1 MKIDQAVNID
11 DLRRMCRRRL
21 PRIAFDYIEGGADDE
36 RGMLTNEAGF
46 LRYRLLP
53 RYLVD
58 VSRRDQST
66 TLFGKTYSSP
76 FGFGPTGTMGLF
88 RRGGELMLAEAA
100 PTPTSPT
107 SCPAPAT
114 PPWKPPPASLPI
126 TSGTSS
132 TRPRTQPS
140 APTSCAGRTTSAST

>member
-1 MKIDQAVNID
+1 MRIEQAVNIE

-21 PRIAFDYIEGGADDE
+21 PRIAFDYIEGGVEDE
-36 RGMLTNEAGF
+36 RGMRTNEAGF

-58 VSRRDQST
+58 VSRRDLST

-88 RRGGELMLAEAA
+88 RRGSELMLAEAA
-100 PTPTSPT
+100 QDANIPYVMSGA
-107 SCPAPAT
+107 SNASMEAAARIAP
-114 PPWKPPPASLPI
+114 
-126 TSGTSS
+126 G
-132 TRPRTQPS
+132 
-140 APTSCAGRTTSAST
+140 